1 MRYLARQ
8 DGPPILPVMR
18 YWFES
23 SGSSRMVLGL
33 AALLHG
39 RRVHSDVNDLCRS
52 GQPPGCSPRQSRE
65 SLRLSEPG
73 HLEQCHIGIGF
84 VLLLSA
90 AEPQPLSRGYPLI
103 RNGPKMATR
112 GELSSSRLRYRPK
125 TIPNAAPNG
134 IPIPIQTGF

>member
-1 MRYLARQ
+1 MGGLRGTVRE
-8 DGPPILPVMR
+8 G
-18 YWFES
+18 
-23 SGSSRMVLGL
+23 SGTLERGYHR
-33 AALLHG
+33 AQ
-39 RRVHSDVNDLCRS
+39 RR
-52 GQPPGCSPRQSRE
+52 SRE
-65 SLRLSEPG
+65 SLRLPEPG

-84 VLLLSA
+84 VLRLSG